1 MLHHTTTTDSNEMLL
16 RSLLSDG
23 GPGTSSA
30 PPVAPIATFAG
41 DDNALRSLIELATA
55 HRVIGPTVWALH
67 DAGIELSDEVAA
79 LVKERFQ
86 GAMLWCLELEVRLL
100 EIKRWFDDAGGI
112 EFLVLKGASVAHL
125 DELDTSQRSFADLDL
140 LIRARD
146 MDRALEV
153 LQAHGAVRRIPE
165 HHRGFDRRFVKGVGL
180 TCGDGIEVDVHR
192 TLCVGAL
199 GFRIPLEELFAR
211 PDNFVLGGE
220 SFAALRIEHRALHA
234 AYHAVVGSPE
244 PALHTLRD
252 LSRYLTQPSLSPE
265 ALVPEARRWRG
276 ETVLWSAVQATEA
289 AFRPLPSAWLRWAEG
304 FTPDQRDVDILATS
318 RATAHF
324 PIDLAR
330 LRELSVRDRFG
341 YCWGV
346 ATPSSAVLAQRDL
359 TRPQWI
365 LRGAKGLVRKL

>member
-86 GAMLWCLELEVRLL
+86 GAMVWCLELEVRLI

-125 DELDTSQRSFADLDL
+125 DELDPSQRSFADLDL
-140 LIRARD
+140 LVHERD
-146 MDRALEV
+146 MDLALDV
-153 LQAHGAVRRIPE
+153 LQVHGAVRRIPE
-165 HHRGFDRRFVKGVGL
+165 HHRGFDRRFDKGVGL
-180 TCGDGIEVDVHR
+180 TCGDGIEIDVHR
-192 TLCVGAL
+192 TLSVGAPGL
-199 GFRIPLEELFAR
+199 RIPLGELFAT
-211 PDNFVLGGE
+211 PDSFMVGGE
-220 SFAALRIEHRALHA
+220 RFPALRLEHRALHA

-252 LSRYLTQPSLSPE
+252 LSRYLMRPGLAPDVLVAE
-265 ALVPEARRWRG
+265 AQRWQG
-276 ETVLWSAVQATEA
+276 ETVLWSAAKAVEAT
-289 AFRPLPSAWLRWAEG
+289 FGPLPSAWQRWAEG
-304 FTPDQRDVDILATS
+304 FTPDRSDLDLITLTHDES
-318 RATAHF
+318 PW
-324 PIDLAR
+324 PISWSV
-330 LRELSVRDRFG
+330 LRELPLRDRAA

-346 ATPSSAVLAQRDL
+346 LWPSAETLASRNQTHWGRIRDGVKAL
-359 TRPQWI
+359 NR
-365 LRGAKGLVRKL
+365 R